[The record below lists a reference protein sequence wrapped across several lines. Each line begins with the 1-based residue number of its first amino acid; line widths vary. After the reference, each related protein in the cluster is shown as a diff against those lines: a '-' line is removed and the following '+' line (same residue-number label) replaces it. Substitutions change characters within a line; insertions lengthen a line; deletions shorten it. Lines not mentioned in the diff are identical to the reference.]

1 MKQMEHSYKGEE
13 KFLVND
19 LKTIVSK
26 ARSKAFAAVNYSL
39 VERNWRIGK
48 RIVEEEQN
56 GEARAEYGKHIIE
69 VASAALTEEFGKGF
83 SETNLINFKKFF
95 LLFKELEI
103 HQTVSE
109 EFRKQVLHLL
119 PWSHYERLI
128 RVEDK
133 KAREWYAK
141 EAYEQGWSFRTLNR
155 NINTLYYERLLMSKK
170 KQPVVNEMQDKT
182 KAYQQDK
189 LEYIKSPVVLEFL
202 GLPEDTSLAESKLET
217 AIINNLE
224 KFLMEM
230 GKGYALVA
238 RQQHIRTEEND
249 YYIDLVFY
257 NYLIK
262 SFILVDLKVNR
273 ITYQDVGQMDMY
285 LQMYDKMKKGPD
297 DNPTIGIILCT
308 ETDSDVARYSTLAKN
323 DQMFAAKYKLY
334 LPDKEDLRREIERQ
348 KELYLMAHPEETGI
362 SVTNG
367 YAQPDS
373 CFMFAYDLEQ
383 DKLLWRSADQSY
395 NSMNFVV
402 KGDVILCGYGFTAED
417 DYLYQINRNTGE
429 ILDRLE
435 LKKMPD
441 LLVEQDGKLYVHTY
455 SYDYVIDF

>member
-1 MKQMEHSYKGEE
+1 MKEPGKKYNDEDNM
-13 KFLVND
+13 LVND
-19 LKTIVSK
+19 LRSIVSK

-39 VERNWRIGK
+39 VERNWRIGQ

-56 GEARAEYGKHIIE
+56 GASRAEYGKHVIE
-69 VASAALTEEFGKGF
+69 VASAALTKEFGKGF
-83 SETNLINFKKFF
+83 SETNIMNFKKFY
-95 LLFKELEI
+95 LKFKELTI
-103 HQTVSE
+103 PQTLSE
-109 EFRKQVLHLL
+109 EFKKQKHQTLSDESSLLPQKGQTQPVQFELRLL

-141 EAYEQGWSFRTLNR
+141 EAFNEGWSYRTLNR
-155 NINTLYYERLLMSKK
+155 NINTLYYERLLMSTK
-170 KQPVVNEMQDKT
+170 KQPVVDEMQDKT

-348 KELYLMAHPEETGI
+348 KELYLMAHPEE
-362 SVTNG
+362 N
-367 YAQPDS
+367 
-373 CFMFAYDLEQ
+373 
-383 DKLLWRSADQSY
+383 DK
-395 NSMNFVV
+395 
-402 KGDVILCGYGFTAED
+402 E
-417 DYLYQINRNTGE
+417 
-429 ILDRLE
+429 
-435 LKKMPD
+435 
-441 LLVEQDGKLYVHTY
+441 
-455 SYDYVIDF
+455 

>member
-1 MKQMEHSYKGEE
+1 MKEPGKKYNDEDNM
-13 KFLVND
+13 LVND
-19 LKTIVSK
+19 LRSIVSK

-39 VERNWRIGK
+39 VERNWRIGQ
-48 RIVEEEQN
+48 RIVEQEQN
-56 GEARAEYGKHIIE
+56 GASRAEYGKHVIE
-69 VASAALTEEFGKGF
+69 VASAALTKEFGKGF
-83 SETNLINFKKFF
+83 SETNIMNFKKFY
-95 LLFKELEI
+95 LKFKELTI
-103 HQTVSE
+103 PQTLSE
-109 EFRKQVLHLL
+109 EFKKQKHQTLSDESSLLPQKGQTQPAQFELRLL

-141 EAYEQGWSFRTLNR
+141 EAFEQGWSFRTLNR
-155 NINTLYYERLLMSKK
+155 NINTLYYERLLMSTK
-170 KQPVVNEMQDKT
+170 KQPVVDEMQDKT

-348 KELYLMAHPEETGI
+348 KELYLMAHPEE
-362 SVTNG
+362 N
-367 YAQPDS
+367 
-373 CFMFAYDLEQ
+373 
-383 DKLLWRSADQSY
+383 DK
-395 NSMNFVV
+395 
-402 KGDVILCGYGFTAED
+402 E
-417 DYLYQINRNTGE
+417 
-429 ILDRLE
+429 
-435 LKKMPD
+435 
-441 LLVEQDGKLYVHTY
+441 
-455 SYDYVIDF
+455 

>member
-1 MKQMEHSYKGEE
+1 MKEPGKKYNDEDNM
-13 KFLVND
+13 LVND
-19 LKTIVSK
+19 LRSIVSK

-39 VERNWRIGK
+39 VERNWRIGQ
-48 RIVEEEQN
+48 RIVEQEQN
-56 GEARAEYGKHIIE
+56 GASRAEYGKHVIE
-69 VASAALTEEFGKGF
+69 VASAALTKEFGKGF
-83 SETNLINFKKFF
+83 SETNIMNFKKFY
-95 LLFKELEI
+95 LKFKELTI
-103 HQTVSE
+103 PQTVSE
-109 EFRKQVLHLL
+109 EFKKQKQQTLSDELSSHFQKGQTPPAQFELRLL

-141 EAYEQGWSFRTLNR
+141 EAFEQGWSFRTLNR

-189 LEYIKSPVVLEFL
+189 LEYIKAPVVLEFL

-348 KELYLMAHPEETGI
+348 KELYLMAHPEE
-362 SVTNG
+362 N
-367 YAQPDS
+367 
-373 CFMFAYDLEQ
+373 
-383 DKLLWRSADQSY
+383 DK
-395 NSMNFVV
+395 
-402 KGDVILCGYGFTAED
+402 E
-417 DYLYQINRNTGE
+417 
-429 ILDRLE
+429 
-435 LKKMPD
+435 
-441 LLVEQDGKLYVHTY
+441 
-455 SYDYVIDF
+455 

>member
-1 MKQMEHSYKGEE
+1 MKEPE
-13 KFLVND
+13 KKYNDEDNMLVND
-19 LKTIVSK
+19 LRSIVSK
-26 ARSKAFAAVNYSL
+26 ARSKAFAVVNYSL
-39 VERNWRIGK
+39 VERNWRIGQ

-56 GEARAEYGKHIIE
+56 GTSRAEYGKHVIE
-69 VASAALTEEFGKGF
+69 VASAALTKEFGKGF
-83 SETNLINFKKFF
+83 SYTNIANYKRFYLTFSDLQI
-95 LLFKELEI
+95 L
-103 HQTVSE
+103 QTVSE
-109 EFRKQVLHLL
+109 EFKKQKHQTLSDESSLLPQKGQTPPAQFELRFL

-141 EAYEQGWSFRTLNR
+141 EAFEQGWSFRTLNR
-155 NINTLYYERLLMSKK
+155 NINTLYYERLLMSTK
-170 KQPVVNEMQDKT
+170 KQPVVDEMQDKT

-202 GLPEDTSLAESKLET
+202 GLPKDTSLAESKLET

-348 KELYLMAHPEETGI
+348 KELYLMAHPEE
-362 SVTNG
+362 N
-367 YAQPDS
+367 
-373 CFMFAYDLEQ
+373 
-383 DKLLWRSADQSY
+383 DK
-395 NSMNFVV
+395 
-402 KGDVILCGYGFTAED
+402 E
-417 DYLYQINRNTGE
+417 
-429 ILDRLE
+429 
-435 LKKMPD
+435 
-441 LLVEQDGKLYVHTY
+441 
-455 SYDYVIDF
+455 

>member
-1 MKQMEHSYKGEE
+1 MKEPGKKYNDEDNI
-13 KFLVND
+13 LVND
-19 LKTIVSK
+19 LRSIVSK

-39 VERNWRIGK
+39 VERNWRIGQ

-56 GEARAEYGKHIIE
+56 GASRAEYGKHVIE
-69 VASAALTEEFGKGF
+69 VASAALTKEFGKGF
-83 SETNLINFKKFF
+83 SETNIMNFKKFY
-95 LLFKELEI
+95 LKFKELTI
-103 HQTVSE
+103 PQTLSE
-109 EFRKQVLHLL
+109 EFKKQKHQTLSDESSLLPQKGQTQSTQSELRLL

-141 EAYEQGWSFRTLNR
+141 EAFEQGWSFRTLNR
-155 NINTLYYERLLMSKK
+155 NINTLYYERLLMSTK
-170 KQPVVNEMQDKT
+170 KQPVVDEMQDKT

-189 LEYIKSPVVLEFL
+189 LEYIKTPVVLEFL

-348 KELYLMAHPEETGI
+348 KELFLMAHPEE
-362 SVTNG
+362 N
-367 YAQPDS
+367 
-373 CFMFAYDLEQ
+373 
-383 DKLLWRSADQSY
+383 DKA
-395 NSMNFVV
+395 
-402 KGDVILCGYGFTAED
+402 
-417 DYLYQINRNTGE
+417 
-429 ILDRLE
+429 
-435 LKKMPD
+435 
-441 LLVEQDGKLYVHTY
+441 
-455 SYDYVIDF
+455 

>member
-1 MKQMEHSYKGEE
+1 MKEPE
-13 KFLVND
+13 KKYNDEDNMLVND
-19 LKTIVSK
+19 LRSIVSK

-39 VERNWRIGK
+39 VERNWRIGQ
-48 RIVEEEQN
+48 RIVEQEQN
-56 GEARAEYGKHIIE
+56 GASRAEYGKHVIE

-83 SETNLINFKKFF
+83 SETNIMNFKKFY
-95 LLFKELEI
+95 LKFKELTI
-103 HQTVSE
+103 PQTVSE
-109 EFRKQVLHLL
+109 EFKKQKQQTLSDELSSHFQKGQTPPAQSELRLL

-141 EAYEQGWSFRTLNR
+141 EAFEQGWSFRTLNR

-348 KELYLMAHPEETGI
+348 KELYLMAHPEET
-362 SVTNG
+362 
-367 YAQPDS
+367 
-373 CFMFAYDLEQ
+373 
-383 DKLLWRSADQSY
+383 DK
-395 NSMNFVV
+395 
-402 KGDVILCGYGFTAED
+402 E
-417 DYLYQINRNTGE
+417 
-429 ILDRLE
+429 
-435 LKKMPD
+435 
-441 LLVEQDGKLYVHTY
+441 
-455 SYDYVIDF
+455 

>member
-1 MKQMEHSYKGEE
+1 MKQPGKKYNDEDNM
-13 KFLVND
+13 LVND
-19 LKTIVSK
+19 LRSIVSK

-39 VERNWRIGK
+39 VERNWRIGQ
-48 RIVEEEQN
+48 RIVEQEQN
-56 GEARAEYGKHIIE
+56 GASRAEYGKHVIE
-69 VASAALTEEFGKGF
+69 VASAALTKEFGKGF
-83 SETNLINFKKFF
+83 SETNITNFKKFY
-95 LLFKELEI
+95 LKFKELAI
-103 HQTVSE
+103 LQTVSE
-109 EFRKQVLHLL
+109 EFKKQKQQTQSDESSLLPQKGQTASAQFELRLL

-141 EAYEQGWSFRTLNR
+141 EAFEQGWSFRTLNR

-170 KQPVVNEMQDKT
+170 KQPVVDEMQDKT
-182 KAYQQDK
+182 KIYQQNK
-189 LEYIKSPVVLEFL
+189 LEYIKTPVVLEFL

-285 LQMYDKMKKGPD
+285 LQMYDKMRKGPD

-308 ETDSDVARYSTLAKN
+308 ETDSVVARYSTLAKN

-348 KELYLMAHPEETGI
+348 KELYLMAHPEE
-362 SVTNG
+362 N
-367 YAQPDS
+367 
-373 CFMFAYDLEQ
+373 
-383 DKLLWRSADQSY
+383 DK
-395 NSMNFVV
+395 
-402 KGDVILCGYGFTAED
+402 E
-417 DYLYQINRNTGE
+417 
-429 ILDRLE
+429 
-435 LKKMPD
+435 
-441 LLVEQDGKLYVHTY
+441 
-455 SYDYVIDF
+455 

>member
-1 MKQMEHSYKGEE
+1 MKEPGKKYNDEDNM
-13 KFLVND
+13 LVND
-19 LKTIVSK
+19 LRSIVSK

-39 VERNWRIGK
+39 VERNWRIGQ

-56 GEARAEYGKHIIE
+56 GASRAEYGKHVIE
-69 VASAALTEEFGKGF
+69 VASAALTKEFGKGF
-83 SETNLINFKKFF
+83 SETNIMNFKKFY
-95 LLFKELEI
+95 LKFKELTI
-103 HQTVSE
+103 PQTLSE
-109 EFRKQVLHLL
+109 EFKKQKHQTLSDESSLLPQKGQTQPAQFELRLL

-141 EAYEQGWSFRTLNR
+141 EAFEQGWSFRTLNR
-155 NINTLYYERLLMSKK
+155 NINTLYYERLLMSTK
-170 KQPVVNEMQDKT
+170 KQPVVDEMQDKT

-334 LPDKEDLRREIERQ
+334 LPDEEDLRREIERQ
-348 KELYLMAHPEETGI
+348 KELYLMAHPEE
-362 SVTNG
+362 N
-367 YAQPDS
+367 
-373 CFMFAYDLEQ
+373 
-383 DKLLWRSADQSY
+383 DK
-395 NSMNFVV
+395 
-402 KGDVILCGYGFTAED
+402 E
-417 DYLYQINRNTGE
+417 
-429 ILDRLE
+429 
-435 LKKMPD
+435 
-441 LLVEQDGKLYVHTY
+441 
-455 SYDYVIDF
+455 

>member
-56 GEARAEYGKHIIE
+56 GASRAEYGKHVIE
-69 VASAALTEEFGKGF
+69 IASAALTEEFGKGF
-83 SETNLINFKKFF
+83 SYTNIANYKRFYLTFNNLQI
-95 LLFKELEI
+95 L
-103 HQTVSE
+103 QTVSE
-109 EFRKQVLHLL
+109 EFKKQKHQTLSDESSLLPQKDQTQSIQSELRLL

-133 KAREWYAK
+133 QAREWYAK
-141 EAYEQGWSFRTLNR
+141 EAFNEGWSYRTLNR

-297 DNPTIGIILCT
+297 DNPTIGIILCA

-348 KELYLMAHPEETGI
+348 KELYLMAHPEE
-362 SVTNG
+362 N
-367 YAQPDS
+367 
-373 CFMFAYDLEQ
+373 
-383 DKLLWRSADQSY
+383 DK
-395 NSMNFVV
+395 
-402 KGDVILCGYGFTAED
+402 E
-417 DYLYQINRNTGE
+417 
-429 ILDRLE
+429 
-435 LKKMPD
+435 
-441 LLVEQDGKLYVHTY
+441 
-455 SYDYVIDF
+455 

>member
-1 MKQMEHSYKGEE
+1 MKEPE
-13 KFLVND
+13 KKYNDEDNMLVND
-19 LKTIVSK
+19 LRSIVSK

-39 VERNWRIGK
+39 VERNWRIGQ
-48 RIVEEEQN
+48 RIVEQEQN
-56 GEARAEYGKHIIE
+56 GASRAEYGKHVIE
-69 VASAALTEEFGKGF
+69 VASAALTKEFGKGF
-83 SETNLINFKKFF
+83 SETNIMNFKKFY
-95 LLFKELEI
+95 LKFKELTI
-103 HQTVSE
+103 PQTLSE
-109 EFRKQVLHLL
+109 EFKKQKHQTLSDESSLLPQKWQTQPAQFELRFL

-128 RVEDK
+128 RVEDR

-141 EAYEQGWSFRTLNR
+141 EAFEQGWSFRTLNR

-170 KQPVVNEMQDKT
+170 KQPVVDEMQDKT

-285 LQMYDKMKKGPD
+285 LQMYDNMKKGPD
-297 DNPTIGIILCT
+297 DNPTIGIILCA

-348 KELYLMAHPEETGI
+348 KELYLMAHPEE
-362 SVTNG
+362 N
-367 YAQPDS
+367 
-373 CFMFAYDLEQ
+373 
-383 DKLLWRSADQSY
+383 DK
-395 NSMNFVV
+395 
-402 KGDVILCGYGFTAED
+402 E
-417 DYLYQINRNTGE
+417 
-429 ILDRLE
+429 
-435 LKKMPD
+435 
-441 LLVEQDGKLYVHTY
+441 
-455 SYDYVIDF
+455 

>member
-1 MKQMEHSYKGEE
+1 MKEPGKKYNDEDNV
-13 KFLVND
+13 LVND
-19 LKTIVSK
+19 LRSIVSK

-39 VERNWRIGK
+39 VERNWSIGQ

-56 GEARAEYGKHIIE
+56 GASRAEYGKHVIE
-69 VASAALTEEFGKGF
+69 VASAALTKEFGKGF
-83 SETNLINFKKFF
+83 SETNIINFKKFY
-95 LLFKELEI
+95 LKFKELAI
-103 HQTVSE
+103 PQTVSE
-109 EFRKQVLHLL
+109 EFKKQKHQTLSDESSLLPQKGQTQPAQSELRLL

-141 EAYEQGWSFRTLNR
+141 EAFEQGWSFRTLNR

-170 KQPVVNEMQDKT
+170 KQPVVDEMQDKT

-334 LPDKEDLRREIERQ
+334 LPNEEDLRREIERQ
-348 KELYLMAHPEETGI
+348 KELYLMAHP
-362 SVTNG
+362 
-367 YAQPDS
+367 
-373 CFMFAYDLEQ
+373 
-383 DKLLWRSADQSY
+383 DK
-395 NSMNFVV
+395 
-402 KGDVILCGYGFTAED
+402 
-417 DYLYQINRNTGE
+417 
-429 ILDRLE
+429 
-435 LKKMPD
+435 
-441 LLVEQDGKLYVHTY
+441 
-455 SYDYVIDF
+455 

>member
-1 MKQMEHSYKGEE
+1 MKQPGKKYNDEDNM
-13 KFLVND
+13 LVND
-19 LKTIVSK
+19 LRSIVSK

-39 VERNWRIGK
+39 VERNWRIGQ
-48 RIVEEEQN
+48 RIVEQEQN
-56 GEARAEYGKHIIE
+56 GASRAEYGKHVIE

-83 SETNLINFKKFF
+83 SKTNIRSYRKFYLLFSDMGIQQAVPAELETQKQQALPAIFTALVKEENQTHFTNLNI
-95 LLFKELEI
+95 
-103 HQTVSE
+103 
-109 EFRKQVLHLL
+109 L
-119 PWSHYERLI
+119 PWTHYERLI

-133 KAREWYAK
+133 QAREWYAK
-141 EAYEQGWSFRTLNR
+141 EAFNEGWSYRTLNR
-155 NINTLYYERLLMSKK
+155 NINTLYYERLLMSTK
-170 KQPVVNEMQDKT
+170 KQPVVDEMQDKT

-230 GKGYALVA
+230 GKGYALVS

-348 KELYLMAHPEETGI
+348 KELYLMAHPEE
-362 SVTNG
+362 N
-367 YAQPDS
+367 
-373 CFMFAYDLEQ
+373 
-383 DKLLWRSADQSY
+383 DK
-395 NSMNFVV
+395 
-402 KGDVILCGYGFTAED
+402 E
-417 DYLYQINRNTGE
+417 
-429 ILDRLE
+429 
-435 LKKMPD
+435 
-441 LLVEQDGKLYVHTY
+441 
-455 SYDYVIDF
+455 

>member
-1 MKQMEHSYKGEE
+1 MKQLNKKYNDEDNM
-13 KFLVND
+13 LVND
-19 LKTIVSK
+19 LRSIVSK

-39 VERNWRIGK
+39 VERNWRIGQ
-48 RIVEEEQN
+48 RIVEQEQN
-56 GEARAEYGKHIIE
+56 GASRAEYGKHVIE

-83 SETNLINFKKFF
+83 SYTNIANYKRFYLTFNNLQI
-95 LLFKELEI
+95 L
-103 HQTVSE
+103 QTVSE
-109 EFRKQVLHLL
+109 EFNNPIQQTLPAKSSAPHKEDKAESAQSELRLL

-133 KAREWYAK
+133 QAREWYAK
-141 EAYEQGWSFRTLNR
+141 EAFNEGWSYRTLNR
-155 NINTLYYERLLMSKK
+155 NINTLYYERLLMSTK
-170 KQPVVNEMQDKT
+170 KQPVVDEMQDKT

-238 RQQHIRTEEND
+238 RQQHIRTEKND

-348 KELYLMAHPEETGI
+348 KELYLMAHPEE
-362 SVTNG
+362 N
-367 YAQPDS
+367 
-373 CFMFAYDLEQ
+373 E
-383 DKLLWRSADQSY
+383 K
-395 NSMNFVV
+395 
-402 KGDVILCGYGFTAED
+402 E
-417 DYLYQINRNTGE
+417 
-429 ILDRLE
+429 
-435 LKKMPD
+435 
-441 LLVEQDGKLYVHTY
+441 
-455 SYDYVIDF
+455 

>member
-1 MKQMEHSYKGEE
+1 MKQLNKKYNDKDNM
-13 KFLVND
+13 LVND
-19 LKTIVSK
+19 LRSIVNK
-26 ARSKAFAAVNYSL
+26 ARSKAFAAVNHSL
-39 VERNWRIGK
+39 VERNWRIGQ

-56 GEARAEYGKHIIE
+56 GASRAEYGKHVIE
-69 VASAALTEEFGKGF
+69 VASAALTKEFGKGF
-83 SETNLINFKKFF
+83 SETNIMNFKKFY
-95 LLFKELEI
+95 LKFKELTI
-103 HQTVSE
+103 PQTLSE
-109 EFRKQVLHLL
+109 EFKKQKHQTLSDESSLLPQKGQTQSAQFELRLL

-141 EAYEQGWSFRTLNR
+141 EAFEQGWSFRTLNR

-170 KQPVVNEMQDKT
+170 KQPVVDEMQDKT

-334 LPDKEDLRREIERQ
+334 LPDKEDLKREIERQ
-348 KELYLMAHPEETGI
+348 KELYLMAHPEE
-362 SVTNG
+362 N
-367 YAQPDS
+367 
-373 CFMFAYDLEQ
+373 
-383 DKLLWRSADQSY
+383 DK
-395 NSMNFVV
+395 
-402 KGDVILCGYGFTAED
+402 E
-417 DYLYQINRNTGE
+417 
-429 ILDRLE
+429 
-435 LKKMPD
+435 
-441 LLVEQDGKLYVHTY
+441 
-455 SYDYVIDF
+455 

>member
-1 MKQMEHSYKGEE
+1 MKQMEHSYKGGE

-83 SETNLINFKKFF
+83 SETNIRTFRKFF
-95 LLFKELEI
+95 LIFRNLEI
-103 HQTVSE
+103 QQTVSAE
-109 EFRKQVLHLL
+109 SNLPKQQTLSDNLSSHFQKGQTPPAQFKLRLL

-128 RVEDK
+128 RIEDK
-133 KAREWYAK
+133 RARDWYAK
-141 EAYEQGWSFRTLNR
+141 EAFEQGWSYRTLSR
-155 NINTLYYERLLMSKK
+155 NINTLYYERLLMSKDK
-170 KQPVVNEMQDKT
+170 APVEKEMKEKTNEF
-182 KAYQQDK
+182 QQDK
-189 LEYIKSPVVLEFL
+189 LEYIKSPVVMEFL
-202 GLPEDTSLAESKLET
+202 GLPSDSSLKESKLES
-217 AIINNLE
+217 AIIDNLE

-285 LQMYDKMKKGPD
+285 LQMYDKKKKGPD

-334 LPDKEDLRREIERQ
+334 LPNKEDLRREIERQ
-348 KELYLMAHPEETGI
+348 KELYLMAHPEE
-362 SVTNG
+362 N
-367 YAQPDS
+367 
-373 CFMFAYDLEQ
+373 
-383 DKLLWRSADQSY
+383 DK
-395 NSMNFVV
+395 
-402 KGDVILCGYGFTAED
+402 E
-417 DYLYQINRNTGE
+417 
-429 ILDRLE
+429 
-435 LKKMPD
+435 
-441 LLVEQDGKLYVHTY
+441 
-455 SYDYVIDF
+455 

>member
-1 MKQMEHSYKGEE
+1 MKQPRKKYNDEDNM
-13 KFLVND
+13 LVND
-19 LKTIVSK
+19 LRSIVSK

-39 VERNWRIGK
+39 VERNWRIGQ
-48 RIVEEEQN
+48 RIVEQEQN
-56 GEARAEYGKHIIE
+56 GASRAEYGKHVIE
-69 VASAALTEEFGKGF
+69 IASAALTEEFGKGF
-83 SETNLINFKKFF
+83 SKTNIMNFKKFY
-95 LLFKELEI
+95 LKFKELTI
-103 HQTVSE
+103 PQTLSE
-109 EFRKQVLHLL
+109 EFKKQKHQTLSDESSLLPQKDQTQSIQSELRLL

-141 EAYEQGWSFRTLNR
+141 EAFEQGWSFRTLNR

-348 KELYLMAHPEETGI
+348 KELYLMAHPEE
-362 SVTNG
+362 N
-367 YAQPDS
+367 
-373 CFMFAYDLEQ
+373 
-383 DKLLWRSADQSY
+383 DK
-395 NSMNFVV
+395 
-402 KGDVILCGYGFTAED
+402 E
-417 DYLYQINRNTGE
+417 
-429 ILDRLE
+429 
-435 LKKMPD
+435 
-441 LLVEQDGKLYVHTY
+441 
-455 SYDYVIDF
+455 

>member
-1 MKQMEHSYKGEE
+1 MKEPGKKYNDEDNM
-13 KFLVND
+13 LVND
-19 LKTIVSK
+19 LRSIVSK

-39 VERNWRIGK
+39 VERNWRIGQ
-48 RIVEEEQN
+48 RIVEQEQN
-56 GEARAEYGKHIIE
+56 GASRAEYGKHVIE
-69 VASAALTEEFGKGF
+69 IASAALTEEFGKGF
-83 SETNLINFKKFF
+83 SYTNIANYKRFYLTFNNLQI
-95 LLFKELEI
+95 L
-103 HQTVSE
+103 QTVSE
-109 EFRKQVLHLL
+109 EFNNPIQQTLSAKSSAPHKEDKAESAQSELRLL

-128 RVEDK
+128 RIEDK
-133 KAREWYAK
+133 QAREWYAK
-141 EAYEQGWSFRTLNR
+141 EAFEQGWSFRTLNR

-308 ETDSDVARYSTLAKN
+308 ETNSDVARYSTLAKN

-348 KELYLMAHPEETGI
+348 KELYLMAHPEE
-362 SVTNG
+362 N
-367 YAQPDS
+367 
-373 CFMFAYDLEQ
+373 
-383 DKLLWRSADQSY
+383 DK
-395 NSMNFVV
+395 
-402 KGDVILCGYGFTAED
+402 E
-417 DYLYQINRNTGE
+417 
-429 ILDRLE
+429 
-435 LKKMPD
+435 
-441 LLVEQDGKLYVHTY
+441 
-455 SYDYVIDF
+455 

>member
-1 MKQMEHSYKGEE
+1 MKEPE
-13 KFLVND
+13 KKYNDEDNMLVND
-19 LKTIVSK
+19 LRSIVSK

-39 VERNWRIGK
+39 VERNWRIGQ

-56 GEARAEYGKHIIE
+56 GASRAEYGKHVIE
-69 VASAALTEEFGKGF
+69 VASAALTKEFGKGF
-83 SETNLINFKKFF
+83 SETNIMNFKKFY
-95 LLFKELEI
+95 LKFKELTI
-103 HQTVSE
+103 PQTLSE
-109 EFRKQVLHLL
+109 EFKKQKHQTLSDESSLLPQKGQTQPAQFELRFL

-141 EAYEQGWSFRTLNR
+141 EAFEQGWSFRTLNR
-155 NINTLYYERLLMSKK
+155 NINTLYYERLLMSTK
-170 KQPVVNEMQDKT
+170 KQPVVDEMQDKT

-348 KELYLMAHPEETGI
+348 KELYLMAHPEE
-362 SVTNG
+362 N
-367 YAQPDS
+367 
-373 CFMFAYDLEQ
+373 
-383 DKLLWRSADQSY
+383 DK
-395 NSMNFVV
+395 
-402 KGDVILCGYGFTAED
+402 E
-417 DYLYQINRNTGE
+417 
-429 ILDRLE
+429 
-435 LKKMPD
+435 
-441 LLVEQDGKLYVHTY
+441 
-455 SYDYVIDF
+455 

>member
-1 MKQMEHSYKGEE
+1 MKQLNKKYNDEDNM
-13 KFLVND
+13 LVND
-19 LKTIVSK
+19 LRSIVSK

-39 VERNWRIGK
+39 VERNWRIGQ
-48 RIVEEEQN
+48 RIVEQEQN
-56 GEARAEYGKHIIE
+56 GASRAEYGKHVIE

-83 SETNLINFKKFF
+83 SETNIMNFKKFY
-95 LLFKELEI
+95 LKFKELTI
-103 HQTVSE
+103 PQTLSE
-109 EFRKQVLHLL
+109 EFKKQKHQTLSDESSLLPQKGQTPPAQSELRLL

-141 EAYEQGWSFRTLNR
+141 EAFEQGWSFRTLNR
-155 NINTLYYERLLMSKK
+155 NINTLYYERLLMSTK
-170 KQPVVNEMQDKT
+170 KQPVVDEMQDKT

-348 KELYLMAHPEETGI
+348 KELYLMAHPEE
-362 SVTNG
+362 N
-367 YAQPDS
+367 
-373 CFMFAYDLEQ
+373 E
-383 DKLLWRSADQSY
+383 K
-395 NSMNFVV
+395 
-402 KGDVILCGYGFTAED
+402 E
-417 DYLYQINRNTGE
+417 
-429 ILDRLE
+429 
-435 LKKMPD
+435 
-441 LLVEQDGKLYVHTY
+441 
-455 SYDYVIDF
+455 

>member
-1 MKQMEHSYKGEE
+1 MKQPRKKYNDEDNM
-13 KFLVND
+13 LVND
-19 LKTIVSK
+19 LRSIVSK

-39 VERNWRIGK
+39 VERNWRIGQ
-48 RIVEEEQN
+48 RIVEQEQN
-56 GEARAEYGKHIIE
+56 GASRAEYGKHVIE
-69 VASAALTEEFGKGF
+69 IASAALTEEFGKGF
-83 SETNLINFKKFF
+83 SETNIMNFKKFY
-95 LLFKELEI
+95 LKFKELTI
-103 HQTVSE
+103 PQTLSE
-109 EFRKQVLHLL
+109 EFKKQKHQTLSDEFSLLPQKGQTQSTQSELRLL

-141 EAYEQGWSFRTLNR
+141 EAFNEGWSYRTLNR

-348 KELYLMAHPEETGI
+348 KELYLMAHPEE
-362 SVTNG
+362 N
-367 YAQPDS
+367 
-373 CFMFAYDLEQ
+373 
-383 DKLLWRSADQSY
+383 DK
-395 NSMNFVV
+395 
-402 KGDVILCGYGFTAED
+402 E
-417 DYLYQINRNTGE
+417 
-429 ILDRLE
+429 
-435 LKKMPD
+435 
-441 LLVEQDGKLYVHTY
+441 
-455 SYDYVIDF
+455 

>member
-1 MKQMEHSYKGEE
+1 MKEPE
-13 KFLVND
+13 KKYNDEDNMLVND
-19 LKTIVSK
+19 LRSIVSK

-39 VERNWRIGK
+39 VERNWRIGQ

-56 GEARAEYGKHIIE
+56 GASRAEYGKHVIE
-69 VASAALTEEFGKGF
+69 VASAALTKEFGKGF
-83 SETNLINFKKFF
+83 SETNIMNFKKFY
-95 LLFKELEI
+95 LKFKELTI
-103 HQTVSE
+103 PQTVSE
-109 EFRKQVLHLL
+109 EFKKQKHQTLSDESSLLPQKGQTQPAQFELRLL

-141 EAYEQGWSFRTLNR
+141 EAFEQGWSYRTLNR
-155 NINTLYYERLLMSKK
+155 NINTLYYERLLMSTK
-170 KQPVVNEMQDKT
+170 KQPVVDEMQDKT

-348 KELYLMAHPEETGI
+348 KELYLMAHPEE
-362 SVTNG
+362 N
-367 YAQPDS
+367 
-373 CFMFAYDLEQ
+373 
-383 DKLLWRSADQSY
+383 DK
-395 NSMNFVV
+395 
-402 KGDVILCGYGFTAED
+402 E
-417 DYLYQINRNTGE
+417 
-429 ILDRLE
+429 
-435 LKKMPD
+435 
-441 LLVEQDGKLYVHTY
+441 
-455 SYDYVIDF
+455 

>member
-1 MKQMEHSYKGEE
+1 MKEPE
-13 KFLVND
+13 KKYNDEDNMLVND
-19 LKTIVSK
+19 LRSIVSK

-39 VERNWRIGK
+39 VERNWRIGQ
-48 RIVEEEQN
+48 RIVEQEQN
-56 GEARAEYGKHIIE
+56 GASRAEYGKHVIE
-69 VASAALTEEFGKGF
+69 IASAALTEEFGKGF
-83 SETNLINFKKFF
+83 SETNIMNFKKFY
-95 LLFKELEI
+95 LKFKELTI
-103 HQTVSE
+103 PQTLSE
-109 EFRKQVLHLL
+109 EFKKQKHQTLSDESSLLPQKGQTQPAQFELRLL

-141 EAYEQGWSFRTLNR
+141 EAFEQGWSYRTLNR
-155 NINTLYYERLLMSKK
+155 NINTLYYERLLMSTKK
-170 KQPVVNEMQDKT
+170 RPVVDEMQDKT

-238 RQQHIRTEEND
+238 RQQYIRTEEND

-334 LPDKEDLRREIERQ
+334 LPDKEDLKREIERQ
-348 KELYLMAHPEETGI
+348 KELYLMAHPEE
-362 SVTNG
+362 N
-367 YAQPDS
+367 
-373 CFMFAYDLEQ
+373 
-383 DKLLWRSADQSY
+383 DK
-395 NSMNFVV
+395 
-402 KGDVILCGYGFTAED
+402 E
-417 DYLYQINRNTGE
+417 
-429 ILDRLE
+429 
-435 LKKMPD
+435 
-441 LLVEQDGKLYVHTY
+441 
-455 SYDYVIDF
+455 

>member
-1 MKQMEHSYKGEE
+1 MKQPGKKYNDEDNM
-13 KFLVND
+13 LVND
-19 LKTIVSK
+19 LRSIVSK

-39 VERNWRIGK
+39 VERNWRIGQ
-48 RIVEEEQN
+48 RIVEQEQN
-56 GEARAEYGKHIIE
+56 GASRAEYGKHVIE
-69 VASAALTEEFGKGF
+69 VASAALTKEFGKGF
-83 SETNLINFKKFF
+83 SETNIMNFKKFY
-95 LLFKELEI
+95 LKFKELTI
-103 HQTVSE
+103 PQTLSE
-109 EFRKQVLHLL
+109 EFKKQKHQTLSDESSLLPQKGQTQPAQFELRLL

-141 EAYEQGWSFRTLNR
+141 EAFNEGWSYRTLNR

-170 KQPVVNEMQDKT
+170 KQPVVDEMQDKT

-348 KELYLMAHPEETGI
+348 KELYLMAHPEE
-362 SVTNG
+362 N
-367 YAQPDS
+367 
-373 CFMFAYDLEQ
+373 
-383 DKLLWRSADQSY
+383 DK
-395 NSMNFVV
+395 
-402 KGDVILCGYGFTAED
+402 E
-417 DYLYQINRNTGE
+417 
-429 ILDRLE
+429 
-435 LKKMPD
+435 
-441 LLVEQDGKLYVHTY
+441 
-455 SYDYVIDF
+455 

>member
-1 MKQMEHSYKGEE
+1 MKQPRKKYNDEDNM
-13 KFLVND
+13 LVND
-19 LKTIVSK
+19 LRSIVSK

-39 VERNWRIGK
+39 VERNWRIGQ
-48 RIVEEEQN
+48 RIVEQEQN
-56 GEARAEYGKHIIE
+56 GASRAEYGKHVIE
-69 VASAALTEEFGKGF
+69 IASAALTEEFGKGF
-83 SETNLINFKKFF
+83 SETNIMNFKKFY
-95 LLFKELEI
+95 LKFKELTI
-103 HQTVSE
+103 PQTLSE
-109 EFRKQVLHLL
+109 EFKKQKHQTLSDESSLLPQKGQTQSAQFELRLL

-141 EAYEQGWSFRTLNR
+141 EAFEQGWSFRTLNR

-202 GLPEDTSLAESKLET
+202 GLPEDISLAESKLET

-348 KELYLMAHPEETGI
+348 KELYLMTHPEE
-362 SVTNG
+362 N
-367 YAQPDS
+367 
-373 CFMFAYDLEQ
+373 E
-383 DKLLWRSADQSY
+383 K
-395 NSMNFVV
+395 
-402 KGDVILCGYGFTAED
+402 E
-417 DYLYQINRNTGE
+417 
-429 ILDRLE
+429 
-435 LKKMPD
+435 
-441 LLVEQDGKLYVHTY
+441 
-455 SYDYVIDF
+455 

>member
-1 MKQMEHSYKGEE
+1 MKQPRKKYNDEDNM
-13 KFLVND
+13 LVND
-19 LKTIVSK
+19 LRSIVSK

-39 VERNWRIGK
+39 VERNWRIGQ
-48 RIVEEEQN
+48 RIVEQEQN
-56 GEARAEYGKHIIE
+56 GASRAEYGKHVIE
-69 VASAALTEEFGKGF
+69 IASAALTEEFGKGF
-83 SETNLINFKKFF
+83 SYTNIANYKRFYLTFNNLQI
-95 LLFKELEI
+95 L
-103 HQTVSE
+103 QTVSE
-109 EFRKQVLHLL
+109 EFKKQKHQTLSDESSLLPQKGLTQSVQSELRLL

-128 RVEDK
+128 RVEDR

-141 EAYEQGWSFRTLNR
+141 EAFEQGWSFRTLNR

-170 KQPVVNEMQDKT
+170 KQPVVDEMQDKT

-297 DNPTIGIILCT
+297 DNPTIGIILCA

-334 LPDKEDLRREIERQ
+334 LPNEEDLRREIERQ
-348 KELYLMAHPEETGI
+348 KELYLMAHP
-362 SVTNG
+362 
-367 YAQPDS
+367 
-373 CFMFAYDLEQ
+373 
-383 DKLLWRSADQSY
+383 DK
-395 NSMNFVV
+395 
-402 KGDVILCGYGFTAED
+402 
-417 DYLYQINRNTGE
+417 
-429 ILDRLE
+429 
-435 LKKMPD
+435 
-441 LLVEQDGKLYVHTY
+441 
-455 SYDYVIDF
+455 

>member
-1 MKQMEHSYKGEE
+1 MKQPGKKYNDEDNM
-13 KFLVND
+13 LVND
-19 LKTIVSK
+19 LRSIVSK

-39 VERNWRIGK
+39 VERNWRIGQ
-48 RIVEEEQN
+48 RIVEQEQN
-56 GEARAEYGKHIIE
+56 GASRAEYGKHVIE

-83 SETNLINFKKFF
+83 SKTNIMNFKKFY
-95 LLFKELEI
+95 LKFKELTI
-103 HQTVSE
+103 PQTVSE
-109 EFRKQVLHLL
+109 EFKKQKHQTLSDESSLLPQKGQTPPAQFELRFL

-141 EAYEQGWSFRTLNR
+141 EAFEQGWSFRTLNR

-348 KELYLMAHPEETGI
+348 KELYLMAHPEE
-362 SVTNG
+362 N
-367 YAQPDS
+367 
-373 CFMFAYDLEQ
+373 
-383 DKLLWRSADQSY
+383 DK
-395 NSMNFVV
+395 
-402 KGDVILCGYGFTAED
+402 E
-417 DYLYQINRNTGE
+417 
-429 ILDRLE
+429 
-435 LKKMPD
+435 
-441 LLVEQDGKLYVHTY
+441 
-455 SYDYVIDF
+455 

>member
-1 MKQMEHSYKGEE
+1 MKQMEHSYKGGE

-83 SETNLINFKKFF
+83 SETNIRTFRKFF
-95 LLFKELEI
+95 LIFRNLEI
-103 HQTVSE
+103 QQTVSAE
-109 EFRKQVLHLL
+109 SNLPKQQTLSDNLSSHFQKGQTPPAQFKLRLL

-128 RVEDK
+128 RIEDK
-133 KAREWYAK
+133 RARDWYAK
-141 EAYEQGWSFRTLNR
+141 EAFEQGWSYRTLNR
-155 NINTLYYERLLMSKK
+155 NINTLYYERLLMSKDK
-170 KQPVVNEMQDKT
+170 APVEKEMKEKTNEF
-182 KAYQQDK
+182 QQDK
-189 LEYIKSPVVLEFL
+189 LEYIKSPVVMEFL
-202 GLPEDTSLAESKLET
+202 GLPSDSSLKESKLES
-217 AIINNLE
+217 AIIDNLE

-348 KELYLMAHPEETGI
+348 KELYLMAHPEE
-362 SVTNG
+362 N
-367 YAQPDS
+367 
-373 CFMFAYDLEQ
+373 
-383 DKLLWRSADQSY
+383 DK
-395 NSMNFVV
+395 
-402 KGDVILCGYGFTAED
+402 E
-417 DYLYQINRNTGE
+417 
-429 ILDRLE
+429 
-435 LKKMPD
+435 
-441 LLVEQDGKLYVHTY
+441 
-455 SYDYVIDF
+455 

>member
-1 MKQMEHSYKGEE
+1 MKQPGKKYNDEGNM
-13 KFLVND
+13 LVSD
-19 LKTIVSK
+19 LRSIVSK

-39 VERNWRIGK
+39 VERNWRIGQ
-48 RIVEEEQN
+48 RIVEQEQN
-56 GEARAEYGKHIIE
+56 GASRAEYGKHVIE
-69 VASAALTEEFGKGF
+69 IASAALTKEFGKGF
-83 SETNLINFKKFF
+83 SETNIMNFKKFY
-95 LLFKELEI
+95 LKFKELTI
-103 HQTVSE
+103 PQTLSE
-109 EFRKQVLHLL
+109 EFKKQKHQTLSDESSLLPQKGQTQSTQSELRLL

-141 EAYEQGWSFRTLNR
+141 EAFEQGWSFRTLNR
-155 NINTLYYERLLMSKK
+155 NINTLYYERLLMSTK
-170 KQPVVNEMQDKT
+170 KQPVVDEMQDKT

-348 KELYLMAHPEETGI
+348 KELYLMAHPEE
-362 SVTNG
+362 N
-367 YAQPDS
+367 
-373 CFMFAYDLEQ
+373 
-383 DKLLWRSADQSY
+383 DK
-395 NSMNFVV
+395 
-402 KGDVILCGYGFTAED
+402 E
-417 DYLYQINRNTGE
+417 
-429 ILDRLE
+429 
-435 LKKMPD
+435 
-441 LLVEQDGKLYVHTY
+441 
-455 SYDYVIDF
+455 

>member
-1 MKQMEHSYKGEE
+1 MKQPHKKYNDEDNM
-13 KFLVND
+13 LVND
-19 LKTIVSK
+19 LRSIVSK

-39 VERNWRIGK
+39 VERNWRIGQ
-48 RIVEEEQN
+48 RIVEQEQN
-56 GEARAEYGKHIIE
+56 GASRAEYGKHVIE
-69 VASAALTEEFGKGF
+69 IASAALTEEFGKGF
-83 SETNLINFKKFF
+83 SETNIMNFKKFY
-95 LLFKELEI
+95 LKFKELTI
-103 HQTVSE
+103 PQTLSE
-109 EFRKQVLHLL
+109 EFKKQKHQTLSDESSLLPQKGQTQSAQFELRLL

-141 EAYEQGWSFRTLNR
+141 EAFEQGWSFRTLNR

-297 DNPTIGIILCT
+297 DNPTIGIILCS

-348 KELYLMAHPEETGI
+348 KELYLMAHPEE
-362 SVTNG
+362 N
-367 YAQPDS
+367 
-373 CFMFAYDLEQ
+373 
-383 DKLLWRSADQSY
+383 DK
-395 NSMNFVV
+395 
-402 KGDVILCGYGFTAED
+402 E
-417 DYLYQINRNTGE
+417 
-429 ILDRLE
+429 
-435 LKKMPD
+435 
-441 LLVEQDGKLYVHTY
+441 
-455 SYDYVIDF
+455 

>member
-1 MKQMEHSYKGEE
+1 MKEPGKKYDDEDNM
-13 KFLVND
+13 LVND
-19 LKTIVSK
+19 LRSIVSK

-39 VERNWRIGK
+39 VERNWRIGQ
-48 RIVEEEQN
+48 RIVEQEQN
-56 GEARAEYGKHIIE
+56 GASRAEYGKHVIE
-69 VASAALTEEFGKGF
+69 VASAALTKEFGKGF
-83 SETNLINFKKFF
+83 SETNIMNFKKFY
-95 LLFKELEI
+95 LKFKELTI
-103 HQTVSE
+103 PQTLSE
-109 EFRKQVLHLL
+109 EFKKQKQQTPSDESSLLPQKGLTPSAQFELRLL

-141 EAYEQGWSFRTLNR
+141 EAFEQGWSFRTLNR

-348 KELYLMAHPEETGI
+348 KELYLMAHPEG
-362 SVTNG
+362 N
-367 YAQPDS
+367 
-373 CFMFAYDLEQ
+373 
-383 DKLLWRSADQSY
+383 DK
-395 NSMNFVV
+395 
-402 KGDVILCGYGFTAED
+402 E
-417 DYLYQINRNTGE
+417 
-429 ILDRLE
+429 
-435 LKKMPD
+435 
-441 LLVEQDGKLYVHTY
+441 
-455 SYDYVIDF
+455 

>member
-83 SETNLINFKKFF
+83 SETNIRTFRKFF
-95 LLFKELEI
+95 LIFRNLEI
-103 HQTVSE
+103 QQTVSAE
-109 EFRKQVLHLL
+109 SNLPKQQTLSDNLSSHFQKGQTPPAQFKLRLL

-128 RVEDK
+128 RIEDK
-133 KAREWYAK
+133 RARDWYAK
-141 EAYEQGWSFRTLNR
+141 EAFEQGWSYRTLSR
-155 NINTLYYERLLMSKK
+155 NINTLYYERLLMSKDK
-170 KQPVVNEMQDKT
+170 APVEKEMKEKTNEF
-182 KAYQQDK
+182 QQDK
-189 LEYIKSPVVLEFL
+189 LEYIKSPVVMEFL
-202 GLPEDTSLAESKLET
+202 GLPSDSSLKESKLES
-217 AIINNLE
+217 AIIDNLE

-297 DNPTIGIILCT
+297 DNPTIGIILCA

-334 LPDKEDLRREIERQ
+334 LPNEEDLRREIERQ
-348 KELYLMAHPEETGI
+348 KELYLMAHP
-362 SVTNG
+362 
-367 YAQPDS
+367 
-373 CFMFAYDLEQ
+373 
-383 DKLLWRSADQSY
+383 DK
-395 NSMNFVV
+395 
-402 KGDVILCGYGFTAED
+402 
-417 DYLYQINRNTGE
+417 
-429 ILDRLE
+429 
-435 LKKMPD
+435 
-441 LLVEQDGKLYVHTY
+441 
-455 SYDYVIDF
+455 

>member
-1 MKQMEHSYKGEE
+1 MKEPGKKYNDEDNM
-13 KFLVND
+13 LVND
-19 LKTIVSK
+19 LRSIVSK

-39 VERNWRIGK
+39 VERNWRIGQ

-56 GEARAEYGKHIIE
+56 GASRAKYGKHVIE
-69 VASAALTEEFGKGF
+69 VASAALMEEFGKGF
-83 SETNLINFKKFF
+83 SETNIMNFKKFY
-95 LLFKELEI
+95 LKFKELTI
-103 HQTVSE
+103 PQTVSE
-109 EFRKQVLHLL
+109 EFKKQKQQTLSDELSSHFQKGQTPPAQFELRLL

-141 EAYEQGWSFRTLNR
+141 KAFEQGWSYRTLNR

-182 KAYQQDK
+182 KAYQKDK

-348 KELYLMAHPEETGI
+348 KELYLMAHPEE
-362 SVTNG
+362 N
-367 YAQPDS
+367 
-373 CFMFAYDLEQ
+373 
-383 DKLLWRSADQSY
+383 DK
-395 NSMNFVV
+395 
-402 KGDVILCGYGFTAED
+402 E
-417 DYLYQINRNTGE
+417 
-429 ILDRLE
+429 
-435 LKKMPD
+435 
-441 LLVEQDGKLYVHTY
+441 
-455 SYDYVIDF
+455 

>member
-1 MKQMEHSYKGEE
+1 MKEPGKKYNDEDNM
-13 KFLVND
+13 LVND
-19 LKTIVSK
+19 LRSIVSK

-39 VERNWRIGK
+39 VERNWRIGQ
-48 RIVEEEQN
+48 RIVEQEQN
-56 GEARAEYGKHIIE
+56 GASRAEYGKHVIE
-69 VASAALTEEFGKGF
+69 IASAALTEEFGKGF
-83 SETNLINFKKFF
+83 SETNIMNFKKFY
-95 LLFKELEI
+95 LKFKELTI
-103 HQTVSE
+103 PQTLSE
-109 EFRKQVLHLL
+109 EFKKQKHQTLSDESSLLPQKGQTQSAQFELRLL

-141 EAYEQGWSFRTLNR
+141 EAFEQGWSFRTLNR

-170 KQPVVNEMQDKT
+170 KQPVVDEMQDKT

-348 KELYLMAHPEETGI
+348 KELYLMAHPEE
-362 SVTNG
+362 N
-367 YAQPDS
+367 
-373 CFMFAYDLEQ
+373 
-383 DKLLWRSADQSY
+383 DK
-395 NSMNFVV
+395 
-402 KGDVILCGYGFTAED
+402 E
-417 DYLYQINRNTGE
+417 
-429 ILDRLE
+429 
-435 LKKMPD
+435 
-441 LLVEQDGKLYVHTY
+441 
-455 SYDYVIDF
+455 

>member
-1 MKQMEHSYKGEE
+1 MKQPGKKYNDEDNM
-13 KFLVND
+13 LVNAVR
-19 LKTIVSK
+19 TIVSK

-39 VERNWRIGK
+39 VERNWRIGQ
-48 RIVEEEQN
+48 RIVEQEQN
-56 GEARAEYGKHIIE
+56 GASRAEYGKHVIE
-69 VASAALTEEFGKGF
+69 VASAALTKEFGKGF
-83 SETNLINFKKFF
+83 SYTNIANYKRFYLTFSDLQI
-95 LLFKELEI
+95 L
-103 HQTVSE
+103 QTVSE
-109 EFRKQVLHLL
+109 EFKKQKHQTLSDESSLLPQKDQTQSIQSELRLL

-141 EAYEQGWSFRTLNR
+141 EAFNEGWSYRTLNR

-348 KELYLMAHPEETGI
+348 KELYLMAHPEE
-362 SVTNG
+362 N
-367 YAQPDS
+367 
-373 CFMFAYDLEQ
+373 
-383 DKLLWRSADQSY
+383 DK
-395 NSMNFVV
+395 
-402 KGDVILCGYGFTAED
+402 E
-417 DYLYQINRNTGE
+417 
-429 ILDRLE
+429 
-435 LKKMPD
+435 
-441 LLVEQDGKLYVHTY
+441 
-455 SYDYVIDF
+455 

>member
-1 MKQMEHSYKGEE
+1 MKEPGKKYNDEDNM
-13 KFLVND
+13 LVND
-19 LKTIVSK
+19 LRSIVSK

-39 VERNWRIGK
+39 VERNWRIGQ
-48 RIVEEEQN
+48 RIVEQEQN
-56 GEARAEYGKHIIE
+56 GASRAEYGKHVIE
-69 VASAALTEEFGKGF
+69 IASAALTEEFGKGF
-83 SETNLINFKKFF
+83 SETNIMNFKKFY
-95 LLFKELEI
+95 LKFKELTI
-103 HQTVSE
+103 PQTLSE
-109 EFRKQVLHLL
+109 EFKKQKHQTLSDESSLLPQKGQTQPAQSELRLL

-141 EAYEQGWSFRTLNR
+141 EAFEQGWSFRTLNR

-189 LEYIKSPVVLEFL
+189 LEYIKSPVVMEFL
-202 GLPEDTSLAESKLET
+202 GLPSDSSLKESKLES
-217 AIINNLE
+217 AIIDNLE

-297 DNPTIGIILCT
+297 DNPTIGIILCA

-334 LPDKEDLRREIERQ
+334 LPDKEDLKREIERQ
-348 KELYLMAHPEETGI
+348 KELYLMAHPEE
-362 SVTNG
+362 N
-367 YAQPDS
+367 
-373 CFMFAYDLEQ
+373 
-383 DKLLWRSADQSY
+383 DK
-395 NSMNFVV
+395 
-402 KGDVILCGYGFTAED
+402 E
-417 DYLYQINRNTGE
+417 
-429 ILDRLE
+429 
-435 LKKMPD
+435 
-441 LLVEQDGKLYVHTY
+441 
-455 SYDYVIDF
+455 

>member
-1 MKQMEHSYKGEE
+1 MKQLDKKYNDEDNL
-13 KFLVND
+13 LVND
-19 LKTIVSK
+19 LRSIVSK

-39 VERNWRIGK
+39 VERNWRIGQ
-48 RIVEEEQN
+48 RIVEQEQN
-56 GEARAEYGKHIIE
+56 GASRAEYGKHVIE
-69 VASAALTEEFGKGF
+69 VASAALTKEFGKGF
-83 SETNLINFKKFF
+83 SETNIRTFRKFF
-95 LLFKELEI
+95 LNFSNLGIQQTLSAEFRKQK

-109 EFRKQVLHLL
+109 EFSPLLSKGQAQPVQSELCLL

-141 EAYEQGWSFRTLNR
+141 EAFEQGWSYRTLNR
-155 NINTLYYERLLMSKK
+155 NINTLYYERLLMSKVK
-170 KQPVVNEMQDKT
+170 KPVVDEMKDKT
-182 KAYQQDK
+182 KAFQQDK

-202 GLPEDTSLAESKLET
+202 GLPEDTSLAESKLES
-217 AIINNLE
+217 AIIDNLE

-297 DNPTIGIILCT
+297 DNPTIGIILCA

-334 LPDKEDLRREIERQ
+334 LPDKEDLRREIEKQ
-348 KELYLMAHPEETGI
+348 KELYLMAHPEEK
-362 SVTNG
+362 N
-367 YAQPDS
+367 
-373 CFMFAYDLEQ
+373 
-383 DKLLWRSADQSY
+383 
-395 NSMNFVV
+395 
-402 KGDVILCGYGFTAED
+402 
-417 DYLYQINRNTGE
+417 NT
-429 ILDRLE
+429 
-435 LKKMPD
+435 K
-441 LLVEQDGKLYVHTY
+441 
-455 SYDYVIDF
+455 

>member
-1 MKQMEHSYKGEE
+1 MKQPRKKYNDEDNM
-13 KFLVND
+13 LVND
-19 LKTIVSK
+19 LRSIVSK

-39 VERNWRIGK
+39 VERNWRIGQ
-48 RIVEEEQN
+48 RIVEQEQN
-56 GEARAEYGKHIIE
+56 GASRAEYGKHVIE
-69 VASAALTEEFGKGF
+69 IASAALTEEFGKGF
-83 SETNLINFKKFF
+83 SYTNIANYKRFYLTFNNLQI
-95 LLFKELEI
+95 L
-103 HQTVSE
+103 QTVSE
-109 EFRKQVLHLL
+109 EFNNPIQQTLPAKSSTPHKEDKAESTQSELRLL

-141 EAYEQGWSFRTLNR
+141 EAFNEGWSYRTLNR

-323 DQMFAAKYKLY
+323 DQMFAAKYRLY

-348 KELYLMAHPEETGI
+348 KELYLMAHPEE
-362 SVTNG
+362 N
-367 YAQPDS
+367 
-373 CFMFAYDLEQ
+373 
-383 DKLLWRSADQSY
+383 DK
-395 NSMNFVV
+395 
-402 KGDVILCGYGFTAED
+402 E
-417 DYLYQINRNTGE
+417 
-429 ILDRLE
+429 
-435 LKKMPD
+435 
-441 LLVEQDGKLYVHTY
+441 
-455 SYDYVIDF
+455 

>member
-1 MKQMEHSYKGEE
+1 MKELGKKYNDEDNM
-13 KFLVND
+13 LVND
-19 LKTIVSK
+19 LRSIVSK

-39 VERNWRIGK
+39 VERNWRIGQ
-48 RIVEEEQN
+48 RIVEQEQN
-56 GEARAEYGKHIIE
+56 GASRAEYGKHVIE
-69 VASAALTEEFGKGF
+69 IASAALTEEFGKGF
-83 SETNLINFKKFF
+83 SETNIMNFKKFY
-95 LLFKELEI
+95 LKFKELTI
-103 HQTVSE
+103 PQTVSE
-109 EFRKQVLHLL
+109 EFKKQKHQTLSDESSLLPQKGQTQSAQFELRLL

-141 EAYEQGWSFRTLNR
+141 EAFEQGWSFRTLNR

-348 KELYLMAHPEETGI
+348 KELYLMAHPEE
-362 SVTNG
+362 N
-367 YAQPDS
+367 
-373 CFMFAYDLEQ
+373 
-383 DKLLWRSADQSY
+383 DK
-395 NSMNFVV
+395 
-402 KGDVILCGYGFTAED
+402 E
-417 DYLYQINRNTGE
+417 
-429 ILDRLE
+429 
-435 LKKMPD
+435 
-441 LLVEQDGKLYVHTY
+441 
-455 SYDYVIDF
+455 